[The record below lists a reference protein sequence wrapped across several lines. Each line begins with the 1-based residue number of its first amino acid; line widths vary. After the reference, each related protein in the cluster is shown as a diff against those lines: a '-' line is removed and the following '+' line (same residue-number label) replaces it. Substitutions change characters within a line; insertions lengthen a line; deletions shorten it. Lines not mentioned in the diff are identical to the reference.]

1 MENDPSWYTQR
12 NKKDGSRSRETNMAW
27 YDRLLGRAPIVDE
40 EKLNPA
46 QYVISRNEGM
56 TIDSREVVTNYRN
69 AYEQLEI
76 VNRAVNMIVDD
87 VSEIPFAIGEKIV
100 GTTNVLKNIRRSKV
114 DLLINKEP
122 NPFQDVSAFKRNLII
137 DLLIDGNIFIYFDG
151 AHLYHLPADKVRIY
165 TDDKTYVERYS
176 YDNSIDYSPDEIIH
190 IKENSFNSIYRGTP
204 RLKPA
209 FRTMQLLGSMR
220 DFQDNFF
227 KNGAVPGLVLKSP
240 NTLSEKIKERMLQ
253 AWVARYNPKS
263 GGRRPLF
270 LDGGLE
276 VENLTEINF
285 KELDFQEGIKSNE
298 RIILEAMGIPSIL
311 MDGGNNANIRP
322 NHRLYYLE
330 TILPIVKKVSCALER
345 FFGFSMSEDVTG
357 IPALQPEL
365 RDQAAYYA
373 TLVNTGILS
382 ANEAR
387 EALGKEPVDG
397 FDEPRVPANI
407 AGSATNP
414 EQGGRPTE
422 AAPSEEE

>member
-1 MENDPSWYTQR
+1 
-12 NKKDGSRSRETNMAW
+12 MAW

-285 KELDFQEGIKSNE
+285 KDLDFQEGIKSNE
-298 RIILEAMGIPSIL
+298 KIILEAMGIPPIL

-397 FDEPRVPANI
+397 FDEPRIPANI

>member
-1 MENDPSWYTQR
+1 
-12 NKKDGSRSRETNMAW
+12 MAW
-27 YDRLLGRAPIVDE
+27 YDFITGRNRDTE

-46 QYVISRNEGM
+46 QYVISRDQGLEVG
-56 TIDSREVVTNYRN
+56 TREVVTNYKN
-69 AYEQLEI
+69 AYEQLEV
-76 VNRAVNMIVDD
+76 VNRGVNMIVDD
-87 VSEIPFAIGEKIV
+87 AAEIPLDVGEQV
-100 GTTNVLKNIRRSKV
+100 QGTTPIVKNIRRSRV
-114 DLLINKEP
+114 DLLLNKEP
-122 NPFQDVSAFKRNLII
+122 NPFQDVSSFKRNLII

-151 AHLYHLPADKVRIY
+151 AHLYHLPADKVTIY

-190 IKENSFNSIYRGTP
+190 IKENSFNSIYRGVP

-209 FRTMQLLGSMR
+209 YRTMQLLGSMR
-220 DFQDNFF
+220 NFQDNFF

-240 NTLSEKIKERMLQ
+240 NTLSGKVKERMMQ
-253 AWVARYNPKS
+253 AWGMRYNPNT
-263 GGRRPLF
+263 GGRRPLI

-276 VENLTEINF
+276 VDPLTKINF
-285 KELDFQEGIKSNE
+285 KELDFAESIKANE
-298 RIILEAMGIPSIL
+298 RIILEAMGIPPIL

-330 TILPIVKKVSCALER
+330 TVLPIVKKVGYALER
-345 FFGFSMSEDVTG
+345 FFGFSLSEDVTG

-387 EALGKEPVDG
+387 EALGKDPVDG

-407 AGSATNP
+407 AGSAANP
-414 EQGGRPTE
+414 EQGGRPSE

>member
-1 MENDPSWYTQR
+1 MAKDPNWYTQK
-12 NKKDGSRSRETNMAW
+12 NKKDGSRNRETNMAW
-27 YDRLLGRAPIVDE
+27 YNRFLGGDSE
-40 EKLNPA
+40 EKLNPS

-56 TIDSREVVTNYRN
+56 TVDSREIVTNYRN

-87 VSEIPFAIGEKIV
+87 VSEIPFAVGEKIV
-100 GTTNVLKNIRRSKV
+100 GTNNILKNIRRSKV
-114 DLLINKEP
+114 DLLLNVEP
-122 NPFQDVSAFKRNLII
+122 NPFQDISAFKRNLII

-151 AHLYHLPADKVRIY
+151 VHLYHLPADKVTIY
-165 TDDKTYVERYS
+165 TDDTTYVEKYS
-176 YDNSIDYSPDEIIH
+176 YDNSIDYSPNEIIH
-190 IKENSFNSIYRGTP
+190 IKENSFNSIYRGVP

-209 FRTMQLLGSMR
+209 FRTMQLLASMR

-276 VENLTEINF
+276 VENLTEVNF

-298 RIILEAMGIPSIL
+298 RIILEAMGIPPIL
-311 MDGGNNANIRP
+311 LDGGNNANIRP

-330 TILPIVKKVSCALER
+330 TILPIVKKLGYALER
-345 FFGFSMSEDVTG
+345 FFGFSLAEDVTG

-387 EALGKEPVDG
+387 EAIGKEPVEG

-407 AGSATNP
+407 AGSAVSP
-414 EQGGRPTE
+414 EQGGRPQE

>member
-1 MENDPSWYTQR
+1 
-12 NKKDGSRSRETNMAW
+12 MAW
-27 YDRLLGRAPIVDE
+27 YDRFLGINRE

-56 TIDSREVVTNYRN
+56 TVDSREIITNYRN

-87 VSEIPFAIGEKIV
+87 VSEIPFAVGEKIV
-100 GTTNVLKNIRRSKV
+100 GTNNILKNIRRSKV
-114 DLLINKEP
+114 DLLLNVEP

-151 AHLYHLPADKVRIY
+151 AHLYHLPADKITIY
-165 TDDKTYVERYS
+165 TDDNTYIEKYS
-176 YDNSIDYSPDEIIH
+176 YDNSIDYSPNEIIH
-190 IKENSFNSIYRGTP
+190 IKENSFNSIYRGVP

-209 FRTMQLLGSMR
+209 YRTMQLLASMR
-220 DFQDNFF
+220 NFQDNFF

-240 NTLSEKIKERMLQ
+240 NTLSEKVKERMMQ
-253 AWVARYNPKS
+253 AWSMRYNPNT
-263 GGRRPLF
+263 GGRRPLI

-276 VENLTEINF
+276 VDPLTEVNF
-285 KELDFQEGIKSNE
+285 KELDFADSIKANE
-298 RIILEAMGIPSIL
+298 RIILEAMGIPPIL
-311 MDGGNNANIRP
+311 LDGGNNANIRP

-330 TILPIVKKVSCALER
+330 TVLPIVKKLGYALER
-345 FFGFSMSEDVTG
+345 FFGFSLSEDVTG

-387 EALGKEPVDG
+387 EAIGKEPVEG

-407 AGSATNP
+407 AGSAVNP

>member
-1 MENDPSWYTQR
+1 
-12 NKKDGSRSRETNMAW
+12 
-27 YDRLLGRAPIVDE
+27 
-40 EKLNPA
+40 
-46 QYVISRNEGM
+46 
-56 TIDSREVVTNYRN
+56 
-69 AYEQLEI
+69 
-76 VNRAVNMIVDD
+76 MIVDD
-87 VSEIPFAIGEKIV
+87 VSEIPFAVGEKIV

-114 DLLINKEP
+114 DLLLNKEP
-122 NPFQDVSAFKRNLII
+122 NPFQDISAFKRNLII

-151 AHLYHLPADKVRIY
+151 AHLYHLPADKVTIY

-190 IKENSFNSIYRGTP
+190 VKENSFNSIYRGVP

-285 KELDFQEGIKSNE
+285 KDLDFQEGIKSNE
-298 RIILEAMGIPSIL
+298 KIILEAMGIPPIL
-311 MDGGNNANIRP
+311 LDGGNNANIRP

-330 TILPIVKKVSCALER
+330 TVLPIVKKLGYALER
-345 FFGFSMSEDVTG
+345 FFGFSLSEDVTG

-387 EALGKEPVDG
+387 VALGKDPVEG
-397 FDEPRVPANI
+397 FDEPRIPANI
-407 AGSATNP
+407 AGSAVSP